1 MHFEKLPE
9 ENRHNEEDARDYE
22 REESERI
29 AKLVKRAIWIALP
42 LAILITWWLS
52 R

>member
-1 MHFEKLPE
+1 MHWEKLPE
-9 ENRHNEEDARDYE
+9 VKHNEDASRDYE
-22 REESERI
+22 REESKRI

-42 LAILITWWLS
+42 LAVLITWWLS